1 MSSSSSNQ
9 HRPSDPFSTL
19 SSRGRDMALPPA
31 SSVSSAYDRSSR
43 NASSSTTNPNAM
55 SRRPHSRERF
65 DNREYL
71 QQAQRRERSPIPSS
85 STLRREPIEP
95 SHWDRSKSRD
105 APRYNDG
112 RELISLLI

>member
-1 MSSSSSNQ
+1 
-9 HRPSDPFSTL
+9 
-19 SSRGRDMALPPA
+19 MALPPT

-43 NASSSTTNPNAM
+43 NATSSTTNPNAM
-55 SRRPHSRERF
+55 SRRPHSRERERF

-71 QQAQRRERSPIPSS
+71 QQAQRRERSPMSS
-85 STLRREPIEP
+85 NSTLRREPIEP

-112 RELISLLI
+112 SRTRLVSQFYINVYVFI